1 MLFKIEPRLT
11 KEYLLSK
18 NSQEVYLQYYLNIP
32 VKKGLFRSPF
42 RKDKHPTCGFYT
54 NKHGD
59 IIFKD
64 FSGQFYGN
72 FIEVVKKKY
81 NVGYYEALEIIAN
94 DFGYTNNPKFKKNPK
109 PIDFNVHPFIDNHH
123 TVIQVEIKD
132 FTDAELKWW
141 EQYGITLQILKKFF
155 VFFVFLFCQW
165 SSLTIREIIRFVL
178 VNVKHWL
185 S

>member
-72 FIEVVKKKY
+72 FI
-81 NVGYYEALEIIAN
+81 
-94 DFGYTNNPKFKKNPK
+94 
-109 PIDFNVHPFIDNHH
+109 
-123 TVIQVEIKD
+123 
-132 FTDAELKWW
+132 
-141 EQYGITLQILKKFF
+141 
-155 VFFVFLFCQW
+155 
-165 SSLTIREIIRFVL
+165 
-178 VNVKHWL
+178 
-185 S
+185 